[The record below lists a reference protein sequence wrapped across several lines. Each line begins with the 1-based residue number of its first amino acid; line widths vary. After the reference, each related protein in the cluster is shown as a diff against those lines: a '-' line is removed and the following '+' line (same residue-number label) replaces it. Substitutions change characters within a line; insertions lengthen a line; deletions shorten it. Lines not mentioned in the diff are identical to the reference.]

1 MGNSSVKRTKTKKTV
16 LNVLK
21 KKKINK
27 KKTSKEKKVACLPKC
42 AFCTFSAFMCVKF
55 SRKKKEKV

>member
-1 MGNSSVKRTKTKKTV
+1 MC
-16 LNVLK
+16 LK
-21 KKKINK
+21 KKKNK